1 MIAAIG
7 WVGAVAVLLAYGLN
21 HLGRLHPRDAA
32 YLVLNTVGA
41 IGLMIS
47 TAAAHAWPSAVV
59 NLIWLVI
66 GVPQIVASVRL
77 RRPAPPTGLP
87 ESGPES
93 RHRVGEAAQ
102 VW

>member
-1 MIAAIG
+1 MIATVG

-21 HLGRLHPRDAA
+21 HLGRLHPRDAG

-47 TAAAHAWPSAVV
+47 TAVAHAWPSAVV

-87 ESGPES
+87 KFRPGSGNP
-93 RHRVGEAAQ
+93 VGEGGTS
-102 VW
+102 

>member
-1 MIAAIG
+1 VIEAVG
-7 WVGAVAVLLAYGLN
+7 WVGAVAVQLAYGLN
-21 HLGRLHPRDAA
+21 HLGRLHPRDPG

-47 TAAAHAWPSAVV
+47 TAVAHAWPSAVV

-87 ESGPES
+87 KSGRRS
-93 RHRVGEAAQ
+93 GNSVGEAAQ
-102 VW
+102 VS